1 MKTIIKE
8 ENKYVLR
15 LNRGEEVISTL
26 KNFCKKESVL
36 SASFTGIGAVNKVK
50 LGWYDVENKEYEK
63 KEFQEKLEIISL
75 IGNVAKMNEEI
86 IVHTHGT
93 FGTREFKTLSGHIDE
108 MIVSATCEIILEKFE
123 KPIERERSEE
133 IGLNLM
139 K

>member
-108 MIVSATCEIILEKFE
+108 MIVSATCEIVLEKFE
-123 KPIERERSEE
+123 KPIEREHSEK
-133 IGLNLM
+133 IGLNLI